1 MKVLYY
7 AQVHS
12 NLSYCLS
19 MWGNMI
25 TNTQVKK
32 KRKIQDQCVATIDK
46 KLMTCETY
54 KHHKLLTFEDMITNE
69 TCKLWHKQHL
79 KLLPIPLSRNMK
91 TDVTG
96 LDLTKSH
103 GYNTRNKAYLNL
115 PHAKNTS
122 YSKSV
127 LARGLKAYNELPIKI
142 RASKNTDMFSASSKH
157 YLLTKDTSN

>member
-1 MKVLYY
+1 
-7 AQVHS
+7 
-12 NLSYCLS
+12 
-19 MWGNMI
+19 MI

-32 KRKIQDQCVATIDK
+32 IRKIQDRCVATIDK
-46 KLMTCETY
+46 KLITSETY
-54 KHHKLLTFEDMITNE
+54 KHHKLLTFEDMITHE

-96 LDLTKSH
+96 LDLSKSH